1 MLTVGI
7 ALFAGLIIGGFI
19 GWFLTFSKNQQS
31 SVKTQTLLKKEKEE
45 KDKWEQ
51 EAQVLQAKYIH
62 SEKQLSEL
70 QAESKIRQ
78 TWKEQFT
85 HHFKTLSQEVLD
97 SKSKQFQIQ
106 AEQNLSGL
114 LSPLKEKITGFQKKV
129 EETYSQEERERFSL
143 KDKIKEL
150 CEVHDRLK
158 EETTRLSQALKG
170 DVKAQGRWGEM
181 ILSALLSASGLKENE
196 HYTTQGKGFDL
207 KDKEGR
213 RQKPDVIIKLPEGK
227 HIIIDSKVSL
237 THYERF
243 IAGKTEEEKQNH
255 LSLFTSSLRSH
266 IKQLHEKQYSRASS
280 LNTPDFVLMFFPV
293 EGAFSLALQSDPQI
307 FPFSWDLSIVVVSP
321 TTLLA
326 TLKTVESI
334 WKREKQSK
342 NALEI
347 AEAGGRLYDKFV
359 LFAEDIC
366 DIGAS
371 LKKAEESYIT
381 AFQKLKTGKGNI
393 ISKLEKIKELGAKAS
408 KQIPESLR
416 APPPLNSEKAI
427 HPAGAYKNPLHEAN
441 NQTLVHKQK

>member
-1 MLTVGI
+1 MLTFGI
-7 ALFAGLIIGGFI
+7 ALFTGLCAGAFI
-19 GWFLTFSKNQQS
+19 GWFLNLSKYQKS
-31 SVKTQTLLKKEKEE
+31 AVKTQTLLKKENEE
-45 KDKWEQ
+45 KHKWEQ
-51 EAQVLQAKYIH
+51 EAKALQAKYIQ

-85 HHFKTLSQEVLD
+85 NHFKTLSQEILD

-114 LSPLKEKITGFQKKV
+114 LSPLKEKITSFQKKV
-129 EETYSQEERERFSL
+129 EDSYNQEERERFSL
-143 KDKIKEL
+143 KDKIKDL
-150 CEVHDRLK
+150 CQVHDRLK
-158 EETTRLSQALKG
+158 EETIRLSKALTG
-170 DVKAQGRWGEM
+170 DVKAQGQWGEM

-196 HYTTQGKGFDL
+196 HYITQGKGFDL
-207 KDKEGR
+207 KDKEGK

-243 IAGKTEEEKQNH
+243 ISSGTEEEKQKYLN
-255 LSLFTSSLRSH
+255 LFTTSLRSH
-266 IKQLHEKQYSRASS
+266 IKQLHEKQYSRNNT

-359 LFAEDIC
+359 LFAEDLC
-366 DIGAS
+366 HIGES
-371 LKKAEESYIT
+371 LKKAEGSYMT
-381 AFQKLKTGKGNI
+381 ALQKLKTGKGNI
-393 ISKLEKIKELGAKAS
+393 ISRLEKIKHLGAKAS
-408 KQIPESLR
+408 KQMPEDLR
-416 APPPLNSEKAI
+416 AAPLATSEKAI
-427 HPAGAYKNPLHEAN
+427 EPASSYKNSV
-441 NQTLVHKQK
+441 T